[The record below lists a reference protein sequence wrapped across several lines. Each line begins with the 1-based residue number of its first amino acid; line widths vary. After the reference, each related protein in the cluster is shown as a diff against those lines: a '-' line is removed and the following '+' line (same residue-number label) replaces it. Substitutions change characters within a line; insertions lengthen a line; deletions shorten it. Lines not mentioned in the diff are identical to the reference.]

1 MRFLRQ
7 LGVALALVAGLGA
20 CARSLPPDNLT
31 TQQVGEVSQVERGTI
46 LQARPVTIEQ
56 SPEDRGIGT
65 VAGAGIGGVAG
76 SAIGGDIRF
85 NAIGAIAGA
94 VIGGLIGSAVEEEVS
109 SQTGIEYV
117 VELDDGG
124 IITVVQGDDS
134 LLAPGTRVLFI
145 EDYSGGARVVADN
158 TIGRSGSF

>member
-1 MRFLRQ
+1 MRCWRQ
-7 LGVALALVAGLGA
+7 LGIALALVAGLGA

-31 TQQVGEVSQVERGTI
+31 TRQVGEVSQVERGTV
-46 LQARPVTIEQ
+46 LQARAVTVER
-56 SPEDRGIGT
+56 SPEDRGVGT

-94 VIGGLIGSAVEEEVS
+94 VIGGIIGNAIEEEVS
-109 SQTGIEYV
+109 TQTGIEYV
-117 VELDDGG
+117 VELDQGG

-134 LLAPGTRVLFI
+134 LLSPGSRVLLI
-145 EDYSGGARVVADN
+145 EDYSGGARLVPDN
-158 TIGRSGSF
+158 TVGRSGAF